1 MGNEQTIKCG
11 TINTWCG
18 DAVEIVATRQDII
31 RAVQRGATNCV
42 NYVKE
47 MESIVYDNE
56 PVKVCQPEKHFCSYC
71 QSTSH
76 DDMRGNCCCCGAPRG
91 NDKYVRLWKNESTMN
106 AEWFNQLSG
115 WRI

>member
-1 MGNEQTIKCG
+1 MANTNSIWIERPVTAESVCSERLKGTIKEQIDWQSPG
-11 TINTWCG
+11 G
-18 DAVEIVATRQDII
+18 L
-31 RAVQRGATNCV
+31 
-42 NYVKE
+42 VKLCQNETLE
-47 MESIVYDNE
+47 ML
-56 PVKVCQPEKHFCSYC
+56 PQPEKHFCSYC

-91 NDKYVRLWKNESTMN
+91 NDKYVRLWKNENAMN

>member
-1 MGNEQTIKCG
+1 MGNDNTVSYG
-11 TINTWCG
+11 TYPQMLGEPITKEVF
-18 DAVEIVATRQDII
+18 DKF
-31 RAVQRGATNCV
+31 RGNW
-42 NYVKE
+42 E
-47 MESIVYDNE
+47 MPSGV
-56 PVKVCQPEKHFCSYC
+56 VKVCQPEKHFCSYC